1 MTARVEPRPSCA
13 SGIIVRVGSSKRARR
28 RRRQAA
34 QARHYKRLRKAGRL
48 LQHTRAE
55 RRRAA
60 AERARQR
67 EADRRREKLIGRVMP
82 PLTMGVAVPA
92 MVFLGSSG
100 PAVTGAHHWYP
111 MVSAAPFGGV
121 GLPAGPDIPHL
132 PEPGMTYYTPMVT
145 AGTAVT
151 THQQVVVTGG
161 LTNPMGPHGVP
172 SWHGMYQPNIYG
184 D

>member
-1 MTARVEPRPSCA
+1 
-13 SGIIVRVGSSKRARR
+13 VGSSKRARR

-48 LQHTRAE
+48 PQHTRAE

-82 PLTMGVAVPA
+82 PLAMGVGVPA
-92 MVFLGSSG
+92 LVFLGLSG

-111 MVSAAPFGGV
+111 VVSAAPFGGV

-151 THQQVVVTGG
+151 THQQVVVPGG
-161 LTNPMGPHGVP
+161 LTNPIGPHGVP

>member
-1 MTARVEPRPSCA
+1 VS
-13 SGIIVRVGSSKRARR
+13 SSKRARR

-48 LQHTRAE
+48 PQHTRAE

-67 EADRRREKLIGRVMP
+67 EADERRQRLIGRVVP
-82 PLTMGVAVPA
+82 PLAMGVAVPA
-92 MVFLGSSG
+92 FVFTTV
-100 PAVTGAHHWYP
+100 AVVSGAHHP
-111 MVSAAPFGGV
+111 FPIIAPGS
-121 GLPAGPDIPHL
+121 PAGLALPDPELPHL
-132 PEPGMTYYTPMVT
+132 PEPDGTYYTPIVA

-151 THQQVVVTGG
+151 FALRVPREPWWYSLYGPYLTG
-161 LTNPMGPHGVP
+161 
-172 SWHGMYQPNIYG
+172 